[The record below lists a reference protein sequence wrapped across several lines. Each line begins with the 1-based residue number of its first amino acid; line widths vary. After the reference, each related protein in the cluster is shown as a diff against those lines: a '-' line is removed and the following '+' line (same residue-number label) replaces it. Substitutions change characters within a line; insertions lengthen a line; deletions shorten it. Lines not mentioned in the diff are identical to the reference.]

1 MAMKWHSR
9 KSLARIAT
17 SEAEMVFIECVN
29 IFFIYYFRLQYF
41 IKIAMEK
48 WKDGNIIKG
57 IYVSKEKM
65 INVTSIN
72 EKINFITLILH
83 CKNIF
88 LLCEKNISNILIIKI
103 IFFSTQ

>member
-48 WKDGNIIKG
+48 WKDGKKGCNIIKG

-65 INVTSIN
+65 ILSI
-72 EKINFITLILH
+72 
-83 CKNIF
+83 
-88 LLCEKNISNILIIKI
+88 
-103 IFFSTQ
+103 